1 MFRFEFAKFSLGVQ
15 AVDVDDEDTRDRTG
29 GDGNIECRL
38 VVPPRP
44 DSVRVRGGILE
55 AVGRGRPLGTWLTWE
70 DLQSLPGIC
79 QRGAD
84 HGSVHFQRNAS
95 GRSSPKS
102 ASAYASTGDVSAGIG
117 AGVAPG
123 RAANG
128 NVPCG
133 RRMRMQGTV
142 LGPICVTVG

>member
-1 MFRFEFAKFSLGVQ
+1 
-15 AVDVDDEDTRDRTG
+15 
-29 GDGNIECRL
+29 
-38 VVPPRP
+38 
-44 DSVRVRGGILE
+44 
-55 AVGRGRPLGTWLTWE
+55 GRWLTRE

-84 HGSVHFQRNAS
+84 HGSAAFQRNAS

-102 ASAYASTGDVSAGIG
+102 ASAYASTGGVSAGIG
-117 AGVAPG
+117 AGVAVG

-133 RRMRMQGTV
+133 RRMRMQGTI
-142 LGPICVTVG
+142 LAPICVAVGESSVGWPGQESVSSPQISATLSQFTIFKGSAFFPRTK